1 MICISPICPHTLSN
15 RPIILDEAAVVRIA
29 SMDIQESPAN
39 FALDGVISHQ
49 LDGSEAISIT
59 RASNKLKLI
68 KIQDFNYFETLHSKL
83 GWRG

>member
-1 MICISPICPHTLSN
+1 M
-15 RPIILDEAAVVRIA
+15 VRIA
-29 SMDIQESPAN
+29 SMDIQESSAN
-39 FALDGVISHQ
+39 FALDGVISFQ
-49 LDGSEAISIT
+49 LEGSESISIT